1 MVPCFHSRFARLAL
15 RARTRQTAAMRSPS
29 AALALVGALVAALL
43 GTVVAALPAAAAE
56 PTFPAKDSRYHNY
69 PEMVAAIDQAVAD
82 HAAIVQK
89 FSIGQ
94 SYQGREIWAVKVSD
108 NVGTDEDEPEV
119 LFDALH
125 HAREHLTVE
134 QALAVLRWLTDGYG
148 TDARVTRLV
157 DRRETWIVFMV
168 NPDGGQ
174 YDLTGA
180 PYRGW
185 RKNRQPNAGSSY
197 VGTDL
202 NRNYDYR
209 WACCGGSSGSPSSI
223 TYRGPKPFSAPE
235 TRVMRDFIKSRVVG
249 GRQQITAAIT
259 FHTAGEEIL
268 WPYGYTTTDVPIDM
282 TKDDHAALEALGRRM
297 ASKNGYHPM
306 QSSSLYITDGD
317 EIDWA
322 YGRYRIFMYTFEL
335 YPSHAQVSTIARFYP
350 PDEVVTRETER
361 NKDAILYLM
370 EQAGCVY
377 TIIGK
382 DGINCGP
389 LFDDFE
395 VARGWVVNPNG
406 TDGVRGGAWQR
417 ADPAPTSYQA
427 GTAPSGRALLVTG
440 AASGSGAG
448 SYDLDGGPTT
458 VRSRAISLPDPV
470 GFLTF
475 RYYLAHA
482 SNSTSAD
489 SFRAYVEDG
498 NGTRT
503 LVKQELGGAF
513 TDKPSWTTVSVPITP
528 WAGQT
533 IRIVFVAEDR
543 GTASTVEAAV
553 EDVRITRP

>member
-1 MVPCFHSRFARLAL
+1 MRF
-15 RARTRQTAAMRSPS
+15 PS
-29 AALALVGALVAALL
+29 AAPS
-43 GTVVAALPAAAAE
+43 VVAALIAAFVGTVAAAIPAAAAE
-56 PTFPAKDSRYHNY
+56 PNFPAKDSRYHNY
-69 PEMVAAIDQAVAD
+69 PEMIATIDQAVAA
-82 HAAIVQK
+82 HPAIVRK
-89 FSIGQ
+89 LSIGQ
-94 SYQGREIWAVKVSD
+94 SYQGRHIWAVKISD

-134 QALAVLRWLTDGYG
+134 QALAILRWMTNGYG
-148 TDARVTRLV
+148 SDARVTRLV

-174 YDLTGA
+174 YDLTGS

-185 RKNRQPNAGSSY
+185 RKNRQPNAGSSHI
-197 VGTDL
+197 GTDL
-202 NRNYDYR
+202 NRNYDYH
-209 WACCGGSSGSPSSI
+209 WACCGGSSGSTASL

-235 TRVMRDFIKSRVVG
+235 TRVVRDFIKSRVIG

-268 WPYGYTTTDVPIDM
+268 WPYGYTTTDIPADM
-282 TKDDHAALEALGRRM
+282 TRDDHAALVGLGRRM
-297 ASKNGYHPM
+297 AAKNGYRPM

-335 YPSHAQVSTIARFYP
+335 YPSQAQVNTIARFYP
-350 PDEVVTRETER
+350 PDEVIARETER

-370 EQAGCVY
+370 EQAGCRY

-382 DGINCGP
+382 DKINCGP

-395 VARGWVVNPNG
+395 VARGWSVNPGG
-406 TDGVRGGAWQR
+406 TDAVRGGAWQR
-417 ADPAPTSYQA
+417 ADPAATAYQD
-427 GTAPSGRALLVTG
+427 GSPPSGRAMLVTG
-440 AASGSGAG
+440 AAAG
-448 SYDLDGGPTT
+448 SSASANDLDGGPTT
-458 VRSRAISLPDPV
+458 VRSPAIALPDPV
-470 GFLTF
+470 GSLTF

-489 SFRAYVEDG
+489 SFRAYVEEG
-498 NGTRT
+498 GTRT
-503 LVKQELGGAF
+503 LVRRELGGAS
-513 TDKPSWTTVSVPITP
+513 TDGPSWTTVSVPLTP

-553 EDVRITRP
+553 DDVRITRP

>member
-1 MVPCFHSRFARLAL
+1 
-15 RARTRQTAAMRSPS
+15 MRSPS
-29 AALALVGALVAALL
+29 AVLPLVAALIAALL

-56 PTFPAKDSRYHNY
+56 PNFPSKDSRYHNY
-69 PEMVAAIDQAVAD
+69 PEMIAAIDQAVAA
-82 HAAIVQK
+82 HPTIVQK
-89 FSIGQ
+89 LSIGQ
-94 SYQGREIWAVKVSD
+94 SYQGRQIWAVKISD
-108 NVGTDEDEPEV
+108 NVDTDEDEPEV

-134 QALAVLRWLTDGYG
+134 QALAILRWMTAGYG
-148 TDARVTRLV
+148 SDARVTRLV

-174 YDLTGA
+174 YDLTGS

-185 RKNRQPNAGSSY
+185 RKNRQPNSGSSHI
-197 VGTDL
+197 GTDL
-202 NRNYDYR
+202 NRNYDYH
-209 WACCGGSSGSPSSI
+209 WACCGGSSGSTASL

-235 TRVMRDFIKSRVVG
+235 SRVIRDFIKSRVVG

-259 FHTAGEEIL
+259 FHTAGAEIL
-268 WPYGYTTTDVPIDM
+268 WPYGYTTTDVPADM
-282 TKDDHAALEALGRRM
+282 TRDDHAALVALGRRM
-297 ASKNGYHPM
+297 ASKNGYRPM

-335 YPSHAQVSTIARFYP
+335 YPSDAQVSSIARFYP
-350 PDEVVTRETER
+350 PDEVIARETGR

-382 DGINCGP
+382 DKINCGP
-389 LFDDFE
+389 LFDDLE
-395 VARGWVVNPNG
+395 IPRGWSVNPNG
-406 TDGVRGGAWQR
+406 TDAVRGGAWQR
-417 ADPAPTSYQA
+417 ADPAATAYQD
-427 GTAPSGRALLVTG
+427 GTPPSGRTMLVTG
-440 AASGSGAG
+440 AAAG
-448 SYDLDGGPTT
+448 SSSSANDLDGGPTT
-458 VRSRAISLPDPV
+458 VRSRAIALPDPV
-470 GFLTF
+470 GYLTF

-489 SFRAYVEDG
+489 SFRAYVQESD
-498 NGTRT
+498 GTRT
-503 LVKQELGGAF
+503 LVKQELGGAS
-513 TDKPSWTTVSVPITP
+513 TDGPAWTTVSVSMAP

-553 EDVRITRP
+553 DDVRITRP

>member
-1 MVPCFHSRFARLAL
+1 
-15 RARTRQTAAMRSPS
+15 MRSPS

-82 HAAIVQK
+82 HAAFVQK

-350 PDEVVTRETER
+350 PDEVITRETER